1 MKSLGVRRIV
11 YISHTQP
18 STSCGIPYIEA
29 KASAEDYIRR
39 KSEQTPGLTHAF
51 VRPNCLFGDSA
62 GESIVVNNTCYLM
75 RKLPVMLF
83 PGGADNA
90 FFQPVHVR
98 DLAEMAVRV
107 GLDTNENTHI
117 DAVGPEKL
125 RFPDFINLLK
135 TGIGARTLSLA
146 VPWLSAR
153 VVYQMTRPLNWW
165 LDDVYVDEGDL
176 QILGQNIACSPL
188 DESPSNSGSWGDHAS
203 WGKLRLSDW
212 VRENG
217 HELGK
222 EYINSFSRYYD
233 KEPAAKT
240 A

>member
-1 MKSLGVRRIV
+1 M

-39 KSEQTPGLTHAF
+39 KSEQTPGLTYAF

-75 RKLPVMLF
+75 RRLPVMLF

-107 GLDTNENTHI
+107 GLDTDENTHMQTH
-117 DAVGPEKL
+117 L
-125 RFPDFINLLK
+125 
-135 TGIGARTLSLA
+135 
-146 VPWLSAR
+146 
-153 VVYQMTRPLNWW
+153 
-165 LDDVYVDEGDL
+165 
-176 QILGQNIACSPL
+176 
-188 DESPSNSGSWGDHAS
+188 
-203 WGKLRLSDW
+203 
-212 VRENG
+212 
-217 HELGK
+217 
-222 EYINSFSRYYD
+222 
-233 KEPAAKT
+233 
-240 A
+240 

>member
-1 MKSLGVRRIV
+1 M

-29 KASAEDYIRR
+29 KASAEEYIRR
-39 KSEQTPGLTHAF
+39 KSEETPGLTYAF

-75 RKLPVMLF
+75 RRLPVMLF
-83 PGGADNA
+83 PGEADRA

-107 GLDTNENTHI
+107 ALDTDENTHV

-125 RFPDFINLLK
+125 RFPDFINVLK
-135 TGIGARTLSLA
+135 TGIGARALSLA
-146 VPWLSAR
+146 VPWLSPR

-188 DESPSNSGSWGDHAS
+188 DESPADPCSWGDQAS
-203 WGKLRLSDW
+203 WGKRRLSDW

-217 HELGK
+217 HELGN

-233 KEPAAKT
+233 KERSAVRT
-240 A
+240 S